1 MSRISADLANAH
13 IAPVNGST
21 ETSTMHA
28 AVRHAIRSPRM
39 SKVPRIAIIGAGVA
53 GLRASDVLARGG
65 CKVTLY
71 EARSRVGGRVHQ
83 LSCGGHTVDMGPNW
97 IHGTKGNPI
106 MALADATHSVVTA
119 PDEAGGALYDSDGHR
134 RTDEE
139 ALSLSEKV
147 WEMVVTAFKY
157 SDENSATIDPQTSL
171 FDYFSEQ
178 IDTCDPKVDAK
189 RKADLLAEAQMWGPF
204 VGDSVKTQSLKF
216 FFLEECIEGE
226 NVFVASTYRG
236 ILAEMAKVTK
246 HPNVDLHLSTEAT
259 NVDYTATDT
268 AESSSKV
275 TVTVTTS
282 NGEEEKASFD
292 EVVVTCPLGWLKRN
306 HETAFT
312 PRLPPRLSEAIRHIN
327 YGRLEKLYVTFPSA
341 FWIRD
346 PGADAGA
353 DTGKKTSTDNFPLF
367 AHFHDPKYVDHRP
380 DEAWNQSVMSLAHM
394 PSGHEHPTLLFYVY
408 GANGTHMVDAV
419 RGLDPHTPRYD
430 QVLDS
435 FARPY
440 YSRLPTYSSTDPA
453 CAPAAFLMT
462 TWQADRF
469 AGNGSYC
476 NMQIGLERGD
486 EDIEVMR
493 AAGGLNERGLWMA
506 GEHTAPF
513 IALGT
518 TTGAWWSGEAVARQI
533 CSIYDMPA
541 ISGTSTTHAGAEA
554 DGEDSLNT
562 LDEGP
567 VTKKDLGSSRPDAA
581 NLSGLAI

>member
-1 MSRISADLANAH
+1 
-13 IAPVNGST
+13 
-21 ETSTMHA
+21 MHA
-28 AVRHAIRSPRM
+28 AIRSAM
-39 SKVPRIAIIGAGVA
+39 KSPRISKPPRVAVIGAGVA
-53 GLRASDVLARGG
+53 GLRASDVLARSG

-106 MALADATHSVVTA
+106 MTMAEATNSVVTA
-119 PDEAGGALYDSDGHR
+119 PDEAGGALYDSNGHR
-134 RTDEE
+134 RSDDE
-139 ALSLSEKV
+139 AVSLSEKV
-147 WEMVVTAFKY
+147 WEMVVDAFKY
-157 SDENSATIDPQTSL
+157 SDENSTSIDPQRSL
-171 FDYFSEQ
+171 FEHFSEQ
-178 IDTCDPKVDAK
+178 IDKANPKVDAK
-189 RKADLLAEAQMWGPF
+189 RKTDLLAEAQMWGPF
-204 VGDSVKTQSLKF
+204 VGDSVETQSLKF

-226 NVFVASTYRG
+226 NVFVASTYRD
-236 ILAEMAKVTK
+236 ILAEIAKVTK
-246 HPNVDLHLSTEAT
+246 HPNVDLLLSTEVT
-259 NVDYTATDT
+259 KVDYTGT
-268 AESSSKV
+268 SSPKV
-275 TVTVTTS
+275 TVTTAT
-282 NGEEEKASFD
+282 GQKASFD

-306 HETAFT
+306 YEKVFT
-312 PRLPPRLSEAIRHIN
+312 PRLPPRLSEAIQHIN

-346 PGADAGA
+346 ASS
-353 DTGKKTSTDNFPLF
+353 GKMSTDNVPLF
-367 AHFHDPKYVDHRP
+367 THFHDPKYVDHSSN
-380 DEAWNQSVMSLAHM
+380 EAWNQSVMSLAHM

-419 RGLDPHTPRYD
+419 ANLEPDSARYNE
-430 QVLDS
+430 VLDS

-453 CAPAAFLMT
+453 CTPSSFLMT

-476 NMQIGLERGD
+476 NMQIGLEKGD

-493 AAGGLNERGLWMA
+493 AAGGLNERGVWMA

-518 TTGAWWSGEAVARQI
+518 TTGAWWSGEGVARRI
-533 CSIYDMPA
+533 CSVYDIPVTKDVSMYV
-541 ISGTSTTHAGAEA
+541 GADA
-554 DGEDSLNT
+554 DGEDT
-562 LDEGP
+562 LVG
-567 VTKKDLGSSRPDAA
+567 TKKELDSRKPDAA